1 MKIKPADCERFIRQP
16 DPKCCAI
23 LLYGPDGGLV
33 RERMNRLTRGV
44 VEDPNDPF
52 RIVELSEGD
61 LKNDP
66 ARLADEAASIS
77 MLGGRRVIRLRG
89 FGDSQAKTLE
99 AFLDNPM
106 GDALILVE
114 GGELG
119 ARSPLRVLFE
129 GAENAVAIACY
140 ADDARALENVI
151 REKLAQE
158 GLTPEPAALDYLLG
172 NLGSDRGV
180 TLSELEKLSLY
191 MGADSG
197 APARGLKRTVTL
209 QDVRACVGD
218 NAGSSLDDVVDATVG
233 GDLQALDAALARA
246 HSADVNAIAI
256 LNALSRH
263 LQQLHLALARME
275 TGSDAMAA
283 LGAMRPPLHFSRKD
297 MVRRQLGLWSRKRL
311 DRAID
316 LALEAEGLCKT
327 TGLPE
332 AAICGQ
338 TLFRVAQGARA
349 GRR

>member
-1 MKIKPADCERFIRQP
+1 MKIKPGDSDRFIKQP
-16 DPKCCAI
+16 DPECCAI
-23 LLYGPDGGLV
+23 LIYGPDGGLV

-61 LKNDP
+61 LRSDP

-89 FGDSQAKTLE
+89 FGDGQTQAIE

-119 ARSPLRVLFE
+119 ARSSLRALFE
-129 GAENAVAIACY
+129 EADNAAAIACY
-140 ADDARALENVI
+140 ADDARTLEGVI
-151 REKLAQE
+151 REKLAQD
-158 GLTPEPAALDYLLG
+158 GLLPEPAALDYLLG
-172 NLGSDRGV
+172 HLGSDRGV

-191 MGADSG
+191 MGSATSPNAAG
-197 APARGLKRTVTL
+197 QKRTVTL
-209 QDVRACVGD
+209 RDVRVCVGD
-218 NAGSSLDDVVDATVG
+218 NVGSSLDDVVDATVG
-233 GDLQALDAALARA
+233 GDLQALDVALTRARA
-246 HSADVNAIAI
+246 ADANAIAI

-275 TGSDAMAA
+275 AGSDAMAA

-297 MVRRQLGLWSRKRL
+297 IVRRQLSLWSRKRL
-311 DRAID
+311 DRALD
-316 LALEAEGLCKT
+316 LTLEAEGLCKT

-332 AAICGQ
+332 TAICGQ
-338 TLFRVAQGARA
+338 TLLRIAQGARA

>member
-1 MKIKPADCERFIRQP
+1 MKIKPGDSDRFIRQP

-23 LLYGPDGGLV
+23 LIYGPDGGLV

-52 RIVELSEGD
+52 RIVDLSEAD
-61 LKNDP
+61 LKSDP

-89 FGDSQAKTLE
+89 FGDTQTKTIE
-99 AFLDNPM
+99 AFLAHPI

-119 ARSPLRVLFE
+119 ARSSLRALFE
-129 GAENAVAIACY
+129 GADNAAAIACY
-140 ADDARALENVI
+140 ADDARALEGVI
-151 REKLAQE
+151 REKLAQD
-158 GLTPEPAALDYLLG
+158 GLMPEPAALDYLLG
-172 NLGSDRGV
+172 HLGSDRGV
-180 TLSELEKLSLY
+180 TLSELEKLGLY
-191 MGADSG
+191 MGPAG
-197 APARGLKRTVTL
+197 AGAKGEKRSVTL
-209 QDVRACVGD
+209 QDVRVCVGD
-218 NAGSSLDDVVDATVG
+218 NASSSLDDVVDATVT
-233 GDLQALDAALARA
+233 GDLQALDLALARA
-246 HSADVNAIAI
+246 RAADANAVAI
-256 LNALSRH
+256 LNALARH

-283 LGAMRPPLHFSRKD
+283 LRAMRPPVHFSREK
-297 MVRRQLGLWSRKRL
+297 MVLRQLGQWSRKRL

-332 AAICGQ
+332 TAICGQ

>member
-1 MKIKPADCERFIRQP
+1 MKIKPADSERFIRQP
-16 DPKCCAI
+16 DSKCCAI
-23 LLYGPDGGLV
+23 LIYGPDGGLV
-33 RERMNRLTRGV
+33 RERMNRLTRGIV
-44 VEDPNDPF
+44 DDLNDPF
-52 RIVELSEGD
+52 RIVDLSEGD
-61 LKNDP
+61 LRNDP
-66 ARLADEAASIS
+66 ARLADEAAAIS

-89 FGDSQAKTLE
+89 FGDSQTKTIE

-114 GGELG
+114 AGELG
-119 ARSPLRVLFE
+119 ARSSLRALFE
-129 GAENAVAIACY
+129 GADNAAAIACY
-140 ADDARALENVI
+140 ADDARALEGVI
-151 REKLAQE
+151 REKLSQD

-172 NLGSDRGV
+172 NLGSDRGI

-191 MGADSG
+191 MG
-197 APARGLKRTVTL
+197 PAAKGEKRTVSL
-209 QDVRACVGD
+209 EDVRACIGD
-218 NAGSSLDDVVDATVG
+218 NAASSLDDVVDATVG
-233 GDLQALDAALARA
+233 GDLQALDVALARA
-246 HSADVNAIAI
+246 RSADANAIAI
-256 LNALSRH
+256 LNALTRH

-297 MVRRQLGLWSRKRL
+297 IVRRQLGMWSRKRL

-332 AAICGQ
+332 SAICGQ